1 MIKNGL
7 QVFNGKRL
15 LMLQGPMGP
24 FFRRLSRDFEKA
36 GAEVYKINFNGGDCL
51 FYPCDSLLFRGS
63 LDEWPAFLESTL
75 DQYQVDIVFLFGDCR
90 PVHRIVK
97 EIATRRGIKT
107 GVFEEGY
114 VRPDYITLELYGANG
129 HSRLPRDPAF
139 YLTQPISAISPT
151 KPVGRAAYWYMALW
165 AVLYYI
171 ASAALKPIFPH
182 YQHHRP
188 LTLQEAFP
196 WIRGA
201 FRKYYYRIKE
211 RGIEEKLVG
220 RCNGKY
226 FLVPLQVH
234 NDAQIEVHSDF
245 DSARVFI
252 EKVVDSFRKHAPHD
266 TILVVKHHPLD
277 RGYVDYTDLID
288 QLIRKYGLQKKLLYI
303 HDQHLPAL
311 LEHAQGVV
319 VINSTVG
326 LSALDQGKPLK
337 VLGSALYN
345 LNGLTFQGTLDEF
358 WNQAPTHQLDRN
370 LFYRFRR
377 YLIAQTQLNGGY
389 YKRLDSTESGAGL
402 IWEGS
407 DTNCAAK
414 KTVSEYGADR
424 DNQVTINK

>member
-1 MIKNGL
+1 M
-7 QVFNGKRL
+7 
-15 LMLQGPMGP
+15 
-24 FFRRLSRDFEKA
+24 
-36 GAEVYKINFNGGDCL
+36 
-51 FYPCDSLLFRGS
+51 
-63 LDEWPAFLESTL
+63 
-75 DQYQVDIVFLFGDCR
+75 
-90 PVHRIVK
+90 
-97 EIATRRGIKT
+97 
-107 GVFEEGY
+107 
-114 VRPDYITLELYGANG
+114 
-129 HSRLPRDPAF
+129 
-139 YLTQPISAISPT
+139 
-151 KPVGRAAYWYMALW
+151 
-165 AVLYYI
+165 
-171 ASAALKPIFPH
+171 
-182 YQHHRP
+182 
-188 LTLQEAFP
+188 
-196 WIRGA
+196 
-201 FRKYYYRIKE
+201 
-211 RGIEEKLVG
+211 
-220 RCNGKY
+220 
-226 FLVPLQVH
+226 PLQVH
-234 NDAQIEVHSDF
+234 NDSQIEVHSDF

-288 QLIRKYGLQKKLLYI
+288 QLIRKYGLQKKLLYL

-377 YLIAQTQLNGGY
+377 YVIAQTQLNGSY

-414 KTVSEYGADR
+414 KKKFQNMEPIEIIR
-424 DNQVTINK
+424 LP